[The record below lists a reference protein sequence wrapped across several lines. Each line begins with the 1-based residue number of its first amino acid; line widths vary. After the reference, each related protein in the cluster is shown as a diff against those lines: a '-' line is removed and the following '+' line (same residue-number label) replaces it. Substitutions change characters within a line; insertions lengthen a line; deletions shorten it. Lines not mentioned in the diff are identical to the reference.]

1 MPDVA
6 LGGGMF
12 LRFDDDQ
19 IVSCSGDPSHVV
31 GHVGERTVGAV
42 KKPAFIFEQPHPKM
56 QAIHKHRCTVCD
68 ATVPWPNVQANS
80 F

>member
-12 LRFDDDQ
+12 LRFEDDA
-19 IVSCSGDPSHVV
+19 VMSCSGDPSHVV
-31 GHVGERTVGAV
+31 GHLGERVVGSA
-42 KKPAFIFEQPHPKM
+42 KKPAFIFEQPHPKL
-56 QAIHKHRCTVCD
+56 QPIYAHVCTVCGSS
-68 ATVPWPNVQANS
+68 VPWPNVQANS